1 MVFFFNCD
9 YFRVTFP
16 QTLDLNN
23 FVKEFEENATGS
35 TSNNCMQPSNSVTT
49 NGGNVGSTSSEH
61 GSVES
66 AIKCDDCSTTDSES
80 AIEEENYNGANNTHD
95 NNLAGILNGN
105 INVNINGHHN
115 TPPNNTKNN
124 YNNNINMNNNNNNAS
139 DIPEEDEGIDMTT
152 STEHKN
158 TSLYKPGQ
166 YIYEL
171 FAIMIHSGSASG
183 GHYYAYIKEFETG
196 EWFCFNDQS
205 VTPVS

>member
-1 MVFFFNCD
+1 MLSNK
-9 YFRVTFP
+9 FRVTFP
-16 QTLDLNN
+16 QTLNLNN
-23 FVKEFEENATGS
+23 FVKDFEGVS
-35 TSNNCMQPSNSVTT
+35 GNNSSSFMQPAQGVTT
-49 NGGNVGSTSSEH
+49 GNSNIVGSTSSEH

-80 AIEEENYNGANNTHD
+80 AIEEESFNGANGSND
-95 NNLAGILNGN
+95 GILNGN
-105 INVNINGHHN
+105 SV
-115 TPPNNTKNN
+115 
-124 YNNNINMNNNNNNAS
+124 NNNNNNHNNNNIIGNGNTNNNNVI
-139 DIPEEDEGIDMTT
+139 DIADEDEGIDMTT
-152 STEHKN
+152 NTDHKN
-158 TSLYKPGQ
+158 PNNETGQ